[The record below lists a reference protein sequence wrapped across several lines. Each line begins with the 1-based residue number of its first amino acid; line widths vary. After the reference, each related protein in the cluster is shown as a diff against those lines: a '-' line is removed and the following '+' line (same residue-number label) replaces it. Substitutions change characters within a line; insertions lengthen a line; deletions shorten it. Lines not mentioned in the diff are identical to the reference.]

1 MDYSEMKLLICDD
14 SILARKNLKDILNS
28 LGFTNII
35 ETTNG
40 KDAVDRSIEE
50 HPDIIMLDIVMP
62 VMDGVSA
69 TKAIIEKMPNAIII
83 MVSSAGTQT
92 NIKEAIKAGAKDFVQ
107 KPIDAD
113 LLKQVLSSAINKRS

>member
-1 MDYSEMKLLICDD
+1 MNYSDMKLLICDD
-14 SILARKNLKDILNS
+14 SILARKNLKDILNR

-40 KDAVDRSIEE
+40 KDAVDKSIEE

-69 TKAIIEKMPNAIII
+69 TKAIIDKMPDAVII

-107 KPIDAD
+107 KPIDFE
-113 LLKQVLSSAINKRS
+113 LLKHVIEHLVN